1 MSDVQKFVGRLPEP
15 RPVTQAVFRDYLTIA
30 RFDHMTKH
38 VFIIPGLVL
47 GYAFSGAGTAIS
59 IIAVI
64 LGFASAILIASA
76 NYALN
81 EWLDRSFDAFHPV
94 KSQRTAVHRAL
105 LPGVVY
111 TEYGALLVAGLAL
124 AYTLGWMFFVASV
137 AFAMSGVIYNV
148 EPIRTK
154 DRTYLD
160 VISESVNNPIR
171 LILGWAMVAPQMLP
185 PASLLLAYWSGG
197 AFLMGA
203 KRLSEYRDIVATDG
217 VDTLRLYRRSF
228 QGYTSETLTVSCF
241 FYAMMSAFFIAIFLV
256 KYRIEYVIAFP
267 FLAGLFSLYLWL
279 SFRRGSIAQRPER
292 LFRSRRLMVAASVT
306 TLLIAAITFINIP
319 ALKWL
324 SLPYLI
330 QID

>member
-1 MSDVQKFVGRLPEP
+1 MSNVQKIVGRLPEL
-15 RPVTQAVFRDYLTIA
+15 RPAAPAGFRDYLAIA

-47 GYAFSGAGTAIS
+47 GYVLSGAEGGIS
-59 IIAVI
+59 IISVP
-64 LGFASAILIASA
+64 LGLASAVLIASA

-81 EWLDRSFDAFHPV
+81 EWLDRSCDAFHPV

-111 TEYGALLVAGLAL
+111 TEYGGLLLVGLAL
-124 AYTLGWMFFVASV
+124 AYTVGWMFFVASV
-137 AFAMSGVIYNV
+137 AFALSGVIYNV
-148 EPIRTK
+148 RPIRTK

-160 VISESVNNPIR
+160 VITESVNNPIR
-171 LILGWAMVAPQMLP
+171 LILGWAMVAPEALP
-185 PASLLLAYWSGG
+185 PASLLLAYWAGG
-197 AFLMGA
+197 AFLMSA

-217 VDTLRLYRRSF
+217 VETLISYRRSF

-241 FYAMMSAFFIAIFLV
+241 FYAMVSAFFIAIFLI

-267 FLAGLFSLYLWL
+267 FLSGLFSLYLWL

-292 LFRSRRLMVAASVT
+292 LFRSRRLMVTATVT
-306 TLLIAAITFINIP
+306 TLVIVATTFIDFP
-319 ALKWL
+319 ALDWL
-324 SLPYLI
+324 SQPYLI
-330 QID
+330 QLN

>member
-1 MSDVQKFVGRLPEP
+1 MSNVQEIVGRLPGS
-15 RPVTQAVFRDYLTIA
+15 RPVTQAGFRDYLAIA

-47 GYAFSGAGTAIS
+47 GYAFSVADGGIPL
-59 IIAVI
+59 IPVL
-64 LGFASAILIASA
+64 LGFASAIFIASA

-81 EWLDRSFDAFHPV
+81 EWLDRSYDAFHPV

-111 TEYGALLVAGLAL
+111 TEYGVLLLVGLAL
-124 AYTLGWMFFVASV
+124 AYMLGWIFFIASV
-137 AFAMSGVIYNV
+137 AFTLSGIIYNV
-148 EPIRTK
+148 QPIRTK

-171 LILGWAMVAPQMLP
+171 LILGWAMIAPATLP
-185 PASLLLAYWSGG
+185 PASLLLAYWAGG

-217 VDTLRLYRRSF
+217 LETLRLYRRSF
-228 QGYTSETLTVSCF
+228 QGYSGETLTVSCF
-241 FYAMMSAFFIAIFLV
+241 FYAMISAFFIAIFLV
-256 KYRIEYVIAFP
+256 KYRIEYVVAFP

-279 SFRRGSIAQRPER
+279 SFLRGSVAQRPER
-292 LFRSRRLMVAASVT
+292 LFRSRRLMVATSVT
-306 TLLIAAITFINIP
+306 TLLIGAITFIDIP

-330 QID
+330 QFH